1 VAALVESVEQRE
13 RERCGRAEREV
24 VVEQREASG
33 GGGGAVEGFTVSE
46 GVVVVRSHA
55 REKGYREVFGWVRV
69 DVGVCWCWY
78 S

>member
-1 VAALVESVEQRE
+1 LVESVGQRE

-46 GVVVVRSHA
+46 
-55 REKGYREVFGWVRV
+55 EYREVLLGGGAVARERERNTGKCLGELGLV
-69 DVGVCWCWY
+69 
-78 S
+78 

>member
-1 VAALVESVEQRE
+1 LNRPSRE

-24 VVEQREASG
+24 AVEQREAS
-33 GGGGAVEGFTVSE
+33 GGAVEGFTVSE

-55 REKGYREVFGWVRV
+55 REKGIQGSVWV
-69 DVGVCWCWY
+69 